1 MKKRIVLITGGNKG
15 LGYETARRLKELGY
29 DVYIGARDPERGA
42 SAAKSL
48 GVAYLPLDVTDDAS
62 VAVAAER
69 LRELE
74 GRLDILVNNAGIP
87 APMIKAA
94 DLTGADAQ
102 KVFGTNVIGP
112 VRVLHAF
119 IPLLEKSEHPVIVN
133 VSSGLGSF
141 ALVHDPDRAES
152 KVPTPLYC
160 ASKSAMTMLTVQYA
174 RALPHMRVNAADPGA
189 TSTDLNAHQGT
200 QTVTEGTDA
209 IVRLATL
216 PPDGP
221 TGMFMDRH
229 GVVPW

>member
-1 MKKRIVLITGGNKG
+1 MEKRIVLITGGNKG
-15 LGYETARRLKELGY
+15 LGYETARRMKELGY
-29 DVYIGARDPERGA
+29 SVYIGARDPERGA
-42 SAAKSL
+42 AAAESL
-48 GVAYLPLDVTDDAS
+48 GVACLPLDVTDDAS
-62 VAVAAER
+62 VMAAAGK

-87 APMIKAA
+87 APMKKAA
-94 DLTGADAQ
+94 DLTAADAQ
-102 KVFGTNVIGP
+102 AVFGTNVIGP
-112 VRVLHAF
+112 VRVMHAF
-119 IPLLEKSEHPVIVN
+119 IPLLEKSAHPVIVN

-189 TSTDLNAHQGT
+189 TSTDLNAHHGP

-209 IVRLATL
+209 IVHLATL

-221 TGMFMDRH
+221 TGKFVDRS
-229 GVVPW
+229 GDVPW

>member
-1 MKKRIVLITGGNKG
+1 MEKRIVLITGGNKG
-15 LGYETARRLKELGY
+15 LGYETARRMKALGY

-42 SAAKSL
+42 AAAKSL
-48 GVAYLPLDVTDDAS
+48 GVASLPLDVTDDAS
-62 VAVAAER
+62 VTAAAEK

-87 APMIKAA
+87 APMKKAA
-94 DLTGADAQ
+94 DLTAADAQ
-102 KVFGTNVIGP
+102 SVFGTNVIGP
-112 VRVLHAF
+112 VRVMHAF

-189 TSTDLNAHQGT
+189 TATDLNAHQGF

-209 IVRLATL
+209 IVHLATL

-221 TGMFMDRH
+221 TGVFMDRH